1 MPDIYNLCH
10 LFYYYLQILL
20 HHTRD
25 TWAHESDLG
34 QRDCWCNEDNDDENL
49 MQVEG
54 MTGFTQAGCKEIP
67 YNYVHHQARIQ
78 RLVMRSTHVYCRW
91 LGGLQILCMM
101 KGPTAHRL
109 RVVPARPPYTFS
121 IQII

>member
-1 MPDIYNLCH
+1 MPDIYNQYH

-54 MTGFTQAGCKEIP
+54 MTGFTQAGCKE
-67 YNYVHHQARIQ
+67 N
-78 RLVMRSTHVYCRW
+78 S
-91 LGGLQILCMM
+91 LQLCMYIT
-101 KGPTAHRL
+101 KHAFSKVRDLLCDPPTYIVGGWVACKYY
-109 RVVPARPPYTFS
+109 V
-121 IQII
+121 

>member
-67 YNYVHHQARIQ
+67 YNYVCTSP
-78 RLVMRSTHVYCRW
+78 STHSAKCATCYAIHPR
-91 LGGLQILCMM
+91 IL
-101 KGPTAHRL
+101 
-109 RVVPARPPYTFS
+109 
-121 IQII
+121 